1 MEQELIQTE
10 RLAVIGRLAAGVAHE
25 INNPLGIVRTNAD
38 IVRNLS
44 EHPVVLERLE
54 VLRRNVDR
62 AADITRKLLRLA
74 LPQTMETKALD
85 LAELA
90 RECLSF
96 LSPRLARI
104 ELNLDDL
111 ASPLPILGDRTQ
123 LEQIIINLLINALE
137 SMNFK
142 GKLWISGT
150 LESGPDGRKEAVLR
164 VRDSGTGI
172 APDALEQIF
181 DLFYTTRSSEGFGI
195 GLFVSR
201 RIAEQHGGT
210 LRAESPAEGGAVMI
224 LSLPSPLQD

>member
-150 LESGPDGRKEAVLR
+150 LESGPDGTKRGCPARAGQRYGNCAGRTGTDFRSVSTPRAAAKVSASACLSPAALPNSTAERSVRNPRRKE
-164 VRDSGTGI
+164 G
-172 APDALEQIF
+172 
-181 DLFYTTRSSEGFGI
+181 RS
-195 GLFVSR
+195 
-201 RIAEQHGGT
+201 
-210 LRAESPAEGGAVMI
+210 
-224 LSLPSPLQD
+224 

>member
-1 MEQELIQTE
+1 
-10 RLAVIGRLAAGVAHE
+10 
-25 INNPLGIVRTNAD
+25 
-38 IVRNLS
+38 
-44 EHPVVLERLE
+44 
-54 VLRRNVDR
+54 
-62 AADITRKLLRLA
+62 
-74 LPQTMETKALD
+74 
-85 LAELA
+85 
-90 RECLSF
+90 
-96 LSPRLARI
+96 
-104 ELNLDDL
+104 
-111 ASPLPILGDRTQ
+111 
-123 LEQIIINLLINALE
+123 
-137 SMNFK
+137 MNFK